1 MIELEKKLL
10 LREDAY
16 LYLKEH
22 RYVGAKSAEQKN
34 YYYDTESFS
43 LCRKGITCRIREKE
57 GVFTATVKEHSQ
69 TQRER
74 SLERSRR
81 LRSRWD
87 DSVFRERGLQ
97 YQGCLTTLRT
107 VFVPCCDVA
116 VMLDRNSYLD
126 TTDYELEIEYMPQ
139 AEARALEELNAIACD
154 LFLHGVLPE
163 PAGQACNKAERFFRR
178 KASING
184 IWEGED

>member
-1 MIELEKKLL
+1 MTELEKKLL

-22 RYVGAKSAEQKN
+22 RYAGAKSTEQTN
-34 YYYDTESFS
+34 YYYDTDSFA

-74 SLERSRR
+74 SLEHSRR
-81 LRSRWD
+81 LGSRWD
-87 DSVFRERGLQ
+87 DSLFRERGLR
-97 YQGCLTTLRT
+97 YQGSLTTLRT
-107 VFVPCCDVA
+107 VFAPCCDVA
-116 VMLDRNSYLD
+116 VMLDRNTYLGI
-126 TTDYELEIEYMPQ
+126 TDYELEIEYMPQ

-163 PAGQACNKAERFFRR
+163 PAGQARNKAERFFDRR
-178 KASING
+178 RLLWSLS
-184 IWEGED
+184 